1 MHCKT
6 IKTCAIFSALIFFS
20 ACSESTPPFTAQKIG
35 KPYIINGRTYN
46 PAADATYDKIGDASW
61 YGPGFHNKRTANGE
75 IFDQDDLTAAHPTL
89 PMPSLVKVT
98 NLANNKSVVVRV
110 NDRGPFHKNR
120 IIDLSKKSAQ
130 AIDVMSV
137 KPVRVQFLAQE
148 TEEYI
153 ASIKGKAPNIDM
165 VAYNENY
172 NKRMLD
178 GEETV
183 VASYENNEIVDY
195 APVQSVSS
203 NDLDNPQKSSAGS
216 GNILISE
223 AMAEENNSADQETL
237 YKQATGQPIGKKA
250 AVQKPVSEVYL
261 TSKPVQKAV
270 SVSNEKSGE
279 KYIILA
285 GSFSSQDNARKLAK
299 SLGSINGSKEMAAV
313 DSVKVFGKEWWRV
326 NVGPF
331 SNRNKAEEA
340 LISVREKGAPDARI
354 SRQK

>member
-1 MHCKT
+1 MYFKT
-6 IKTCAIFSALIFFS
+6 IKTCAIFSVLFLIS
-20 ACSESTPPFTAQKIG
+20 ACGESNPPFTAQKIG
-35 KPYIINGRTYN
+35 KPYTINGKTYR
-46 PAADATYDKIGDASW
+46 PSPDDTYDKIGDASW

-75 IFDQDDLTAAHPTL
+75 IFDQEDLTAAHPTL

-130 AIDVMSV
+130 AIDVLSV
-137 KPVRVQFLAQE
+137 KPVRVQFLARE
-148 TEEYI
+148 TQEYI

-165 VAYNENY
+165 FAYNENY
-172 NKRMLD
+172 NNRILE
-178 GEETV
+178 GEETS

-203 NDLDNPQKSSAGS
+203 NDLDNSQKKSGKG

-223 AMAEENNSADQETL
+223 ARADDGEQVAL
-237 YKQATGQPIGKKA
+237 YNKAVAAPIRKKP

-261 TSKPVQKAV
+261 ASKSVQKEVPA
-270 SVSNEKSGE
+270 SDTKSGG
-279 KYIILA
+279 YMIMA
-285 GSFSSQDNARKLAK
+285 GSYSSQENAQKLAK
-299 SLGSINGSKEMAAV
+299 SLGINKEMTAV
-313 DSVKVFGKEWWRV
+313 DNVEVFGKKWWRV
-326 NVGPF
+326 QVGPF
-331 SNRNKAEEA
+331 ASKDKAEET
-340 LISVREKGAPDARI
+340 LKMVREKGSPDARI